1 MDTEIKP
8 KKFNPYLIIIII
20 LILVVAVFAYNQWG
34 KKIFPNNSEN
44 SGDNKDTTNVDT
56 KVTAD
61 DLQIG
66 RTDAPVTVVEY
77 FSYLCTYCKAFEQET
92 MPKITENYIT
102 TGKVR
107 LILRPFPPLETGEAV
122 LCANEQG
129 KFLEYHN
136 HMFAN
141 NDKLKGLDDL
151 KTFAKS
157 IGLDTEKFDPCL
169 DSAKYKTQSEKW
181 YNQGTTDFVKT
192 NVPTDQR
199 GTPAFFINGQ
209 PIIGAMPY
217 ENFVQVIEKALTE
230 IK

>member
-1 MDTEIKP
+1 MEGEQK
-8 KKFNPYLIIIII
+8 KKFNPYIVIII
-20 LILVVAVFAYNQWG
+20 ILVVAVGIFAYNQWG
-34 KKIFPNNSEN
+34 KKIFPNGSEN
-44 SGDNKDTTNVDT
+44 STNNENTANVDT

-66 RTDAPVTVVEY
+66 RADAPVTIVEY

-92 MPKITENYIT
+92 MPKIAENYIT
-102 TGKVR
+102 TGKAR

-151 KTFAKS
+151 KTFAKN
-157 IGLDTEKFDPCL
+157 IGLDTEKFNLCL
-169 DSAKYKTQSEKW
+169 DSAKYKSKSENW
-181 YNQGTTDFVKT
+181 YNQGNADFIKA

-199 GTPAFFINGQ
+199 GTPAFYINGQ
-209 PIIGAMPY
+209 AVIGAQPY
-217 ENFVQVIEKALTE
+217 ENFVTIIDEKLA
-230 IK
+230 K